1 MRIREKFA
9 IAQIFIGNYLL
20 TTNQLNVLKQL
31 KENKVSEEEWR
42 KENPLNLI
50 IGECEEVL
58 RLVNEVKCATR
69 HLLVEYLT
77 RPVN

>member
-42 KENPLNLI
+42 KENHLNF

-77 RPVN
+77 KPVN